1 MFNSPFEKLT
11 VDNQNAMAANTA
23 AIAVSVNSGGAMFD
37 IFTKML
43 TTLKQIEKNTRIK
56 NKGGKDTKGGLGI
69 KNAIALKI
77 IGPKGLT
84 GIGKGLGVIAESL
97 KQFGKPKDIIEKM
110 QAIATGMVILEG
122 VGRSILNF
130 AKWLVLASPL
140 LVVAALVTPLIG
152 FVLIGILTILA
163 LVGRIMPKRK
173 LLQTFIMLRMVGKG
187 IFMFGAYLA
196 LSLLVYPYAIAA
208 LPMVA
213 LVILGVGMIFFLLD
227 KLNIDKSM
235 RKMGRALTMA
245 ALGILSLAVSIALFS
260 LIMSSV
266 GDPWETLLL
275 VGAVVLG
282 VGLAFWLI
290 GKGATEIFKG
300 SLAMLV
306 VGVVLIVL
314 GLGVKIMTAA
324 VPDMTTALGMIGL
337 IAGLGATF
345 ALIGAYE
352 AGLMTGIPLTITMG
366 SVAMIVAGLALL
378 FLAPGVLAITSVT
391 KDLTLEQVGFTA
403 LLIVGLGAAMA
414 GAGLVAPLILIGSG
428 AIIAAGLALLSVG
441 KGLQAMSK
449 VFQSGGVDKMLADS
463 GHITQPFLGFGG
475 GRTMSKMEWLL
486 QSLAYSFAINPI
498 MIGSMYNS
506 ADALILAGD
515 SLVSIAK
522 GINEFEKIA
531 AKTDLAKLGENVAII
546 TGTLANIFG
555 ELGVKFPGGRK
566 SLYNRIFGG
575 GTQSPVADGISS
587 VMGMA
592 DALTSIA
599 IGMQQMANLKFPTK
613 YDKNGKPVE
622 FETMSSDAPAKV
634 AANTVMITDA
644 LAGVFGKIGSDPKLG
659 KGGKKGLFSQI
670 LSGSGQSPVADGISS
685 VMGMGD
691 ALTGIALGFQAMAD
705 LKFPIA
711 WNKEGKPTKFESVDI
726 PSAVKKVLAN
736 TTLILLGEDGA
747 TGGLVGMLSSIGKA
761 GGPDKGLF
769 TSTDYEKGREMIQ
782 GIGTP
787 IKELAEGVKNM
798 AELRFANKWDKNGK
812 AIGWVSHSGVAAKLK
827 QVEANIK
834 LILLGSDGTGGL
846 VGIFKK
852 IGGEDESG
860 WFSSSTI
867 EKGADIAAMIS
878 KPIKDIADAA
888 EQLMSDKWSP
898 EGASERIGAIIK
910 ALASGGETLQ
920 AGGLWGKGSNPLEET
935 AKFLKAIA
943 EQVDPFEKFTKSF
956 GNYVED
962 FVKYKDAINAFD
974 PDKLKLTNDMFT
986 GLTYLSKT
994 EDAINNMSEQ
1004 LAAAIYKLAEMIES
1018 TNGGTSTEGAEQPA
1032 GANPALTSSPA
1043 GEKGDG
1049 GKVDMSAVVKAIQLL
1064 ESRLDEPITV
1074 KAQSSSWFS

>member
-56 NKGGKDTKGGLGI
+56 NKGGKDNKSTLGI
-69 KNAIALKI
+69 KDAIALKI

-97 KQFGKPKDIIEKM
+97 KQFGKPKEITEKM
-110 QAIATGMVILEG
+110 QAIAAGMVILEG
-122 VGRSILNF
+122 VGRSIFNF

-152 FVLIGILTILA
+152 FVLIGILTVLS
-163 LVGRIMPKRK
+163 LVGRVMPKRK
-173 LLQTFIMLRMVGKG
+173 LLQTFIILRMVGKG

-196 LSLLVYPYAIAA
+196 LSLLVYPYAVSA

-235 RKMGRALTMA
+235 RKMGIALTMA
-245 ALGILSLAVSIALFS
+245 ALGILSLGAAIALFS

-275 VGAVVLG
+275 VGAVVVG

-290 GKGATEIFKG
+290 GMVAGQILLG
-300 SLAMLV
+300 SLAIIAAGLSLLV
-306 VGVVLIVL
+306 LSLGVVALA
-314 GLGVKIMTAA
+314 AA
-324 VPDMTTALGMIGL
+324 VPDLETSL
-337 IAGLGATF
+337 IMLAVVAGVGAAF
-345 ALIGAYE
+345 ALIGLA
-352 AGLMTGIPLTITMG
+352 AAQVLMG
-366 SVAMIVAGLALL
+366 SVAMIVAGIALL
-378 FLAPGVLAITSVT
+378 FLAPGVLAITSAT

-403 LLIVGLGAAMA
+403 LIIVGLGAAMA
-414 GAGLVAPLILIGSG
+414 GAGLVAPLILIGSA

-441 KGLQAMSK
+441 KGLQAISK
-449 VFQSGGVDKMLADS
+449 VFQSGGIDAMLSDS
-463 GHITQPFLGFGG
+463 GHVTESVLGFGG
-475 GRTMSKMEWLL
+475 GRKMSKMEWLL
-486 QSLAYSFAINPI
+486 QSLAYSFSINPLRI
-498 MIGSMYNS
+498 ASMYAS
-506 ADALILAGD
+506 APALILAGS

-531 AKTDLAKLGENVAII
+531 AKTDLAKLGENVATI

-566 SLYNRIFGG
+566 SLFNRILGG

-587 VMGMA
+587 VMGMG

-644 LAGVFGKIGSDPKLG
+644 LASVFGKIGSDPKLG
-659 KGGKKGLFSQI
+659 KGGKKGLFSKVF
-670 LSGSGQSPVADGISS
+670 GGGTQSPVADGISA

-736 TTLILLGEDGA
+736 TTMILLGEDGA

-761 GGPDKGLF
+761 GGPDAGLF
-769 TSTDYEKGREMIQ
+769 ASTDYEKGKEMIQ

-787 IKELAEGVKNM
+787 IKDLAEGVKNM

-812 AIGWVSHSGVAAKLK
+812 AIGWVSHAGISDSLK
-827 QVEANIK
+827 KVEANIK
-834 LILLGSDGTGGL
+834 QILLGKSGSGGL
-846 VGIFKK
+846 VGIFKQL
-852 IGGEDESG
+852 GGEDDSG

-867 EKGADIAAMIS
+867 KKGSKIAAMIS
-878 KPIKDIADAA
+878 KPIKDIANAA
-888 EQLMSDKWSP
+888 QQLMSDKWSP

-910 ALASGGETLQ
+910 SLVNGGETLK
-920 AGGLWGKGSNPLEET
+920 AGGLWGKSSNPLEET

-943 EQVDPFEKFTKSF
+943 EQVKPFEKFTKSF

-1018 TNGGTSTEGAEQPA
+1018 TNGGTNTVNAEAPTAATATTQGNTLA
-1032 GANPALTSSPA
+1032 QNQQ
-1043 GEKGDG
+1043 G
-1049 GKVDMSAVVKAIQLL
+1049 GNKIDMSKVIAAIRELEDRFSQPLTVVI
-1064 ESRLDEPITV
+1064 ED
-1074 KAQSSSWFS
+1074 

>member
-56 NKGGKDTKGGLGI
+56 NKGGKDKDSKGGLGI
-69 KNAIALKI
+69 SNAIALKI

-97 KQFGKPKDIIEKM
+97 KQFDKPKKIVEKM
-110 QAIATGMVILEG
+110 QAIATGIAILEG
-122 VGRSILNF
+122 IGRSIFNF

-152 FVLIGILTILA
+152 FVLIGILTVLSF
-163 LVGRIMPKRK
+163 VGRIMPKRK

-196 LSLLVYPYAIAA
+196 LSLLVYPYALAA

-213 LVILGVGMIFFLLD
+213 LVLLGVGMIFFLLD

-245 ALGILSLAVSIALFS
+245 ALGILSLGVAIALFS
-260 LIMSSV
+260 LVMSSV

-290 GKGATEIFKG
+290 GMGASQIFKG
-300 SLAMLV
+300 SLVIIVAGLALLV
-306 VGVVLIVL
+306 LSLGVVALA
-314 GLGVKIMTAA
+314 AA
-324 VPDMTTALGMIGL
+324 VPDLETSL
-337 IAGLGATF
+337 IMLAIVAGVGAAF
-345 ALIGAYE
+345 ALIGLVAVQV
-352 AGLMTGIPLTITMG
+352 LMG
-366 SVAMIVAGLALL
+366 SVAMIVAGIALL
-378 FLAPGVLAITSVT
+378 FLTPGVLAITSAT

-414 GAGLVAPLILIGSG
+414 AAGLVAPLILIGSG

-441 KGLQAMSK
+441 VGIRAISK
-449 VFQSGGVDKMLADS
+449 VFQSGGIDEMLSDS
-463 GHITQPFLGFGG
+463 GHVTESILGFGG
-475 GRTMSKMEWLL
+475 GRMMSKMEWLL
-486 QSLAYSFAINPI
+486 QSLAYSFSINPLRI
-498 MIGSMYNS
+498 ASMYAS
-506 ADALILAGD
+506 GPALILAGV

-531 AKTDLAKLGENVAII
+531 AKTDLAKLGENVAVI

-555 ELGVKFPGGRK
+555 ELGAKFPGGK
-566 SLYNRIFGG
+566 ASLFSSIFGSG
-575 GTQSPVADGISS
+575 KQSAVADGISS
-587 VMGMA
+587 VMGMG
-592 DALTSIA
+592 DALTAIA

-613 YDKNGKPVE
+613 YDKNGKAIE
-622 FETMSSDAPAKV
+622 FETMASDAPQKV
-634 AANTVMITDA
+634 AANTTMIVDS
-644 LAGVFGKIGSDPKLG
+644 LATVFGKIGDDPKLG
-659 KGGKKGLFSQI
+659 KGGRKGFFARVF
-670 LSGSGQSPVADGISS
+670 GGGGGSPVADGVSA
-685 VMGMGD
+685 VMGMGE
-691 ALTGIALGFQAMAD
+691 ALTGVALGFQAMAD
-705 LKFPIA
+705 LKFPTE

-736 TTLILLGEDGA
+736 TTMILLGEDGA

-761 GGPDKGLF
+761 GGPDAGLF
-769 TSTDYEKGREMIQ
+769 GSTDYERGRDMIQ
-782 GIGTP
+782 GIGNP
-787 IKELAEGVKNM
+787 IKDLAEGVKNM
-798 AELRFANKWDKNGK
+798 AELRFANKWDKDGK
-812 AIGWVSHSGVAAKLK
+812 AIGWVTHTGISASLK
-827 QVEANIK
+827 KVEENVRQ
-834 LILLGSDGTGGL
+834 ILLGTDGSGGL

-852 IGGEDESG
+852 LGGEDDGG

-867 EKGADIAAMIS
+867 EKGADIAKMIS

-888 EQLMSDKWSP
+888 QQLMSDKWSP

-910 ALASGGETLQ
+910 ALASGGETLE
-920 AGGLWGKGSNPLEET
+920 AGGLWGKSSNPLEET

-943 EQVDPFEKFTKSF
+943 EQVDPFEKFTNSF
-956 GNYVED
+956 ANYVED

-1018 TNGGTSTEGAEQPA
+1018 TKGGTSTEGAEQPA
-1032 GANPALTSSPA
+1032 GANPALASSPD
-1043 GEKGDG
+1043 GEKGAG
-1049 GKVDMSAVVKAIQLL
+1049 GKVDMAAVVKAIQTL
-1064 ESRLDEPITV
+1064 ESRLDEPLTV
-1074 KAQSSSWFS
+1074 KSQSSSWFS